1 MDNTEHDVK
10 QANPQSG
17 MDRKIEKPKWPP
29 KKIALVAGSVLLVS
43 FVLYSFILSDSSSRL
58 NVEVERLTISDVT
71 RGPFQ
76 EFIPVNGSVL
86 PIETF
91 YLDAVEGGRVERLFL
106 EAGLMVKKGEPIL
119 RLANTNLQLD
129 VMYREALTYEQ
140 INNAQNRRLAIEQNT
155 IAVKGNLADVE
166 SQAVQAILAFARD
179 SALYAKN
186 LISPEE
192 YNRSNSEYGRWE
204 KRLSLAR
211 ENAKQ
216 DSLLRL
222 SQLTQLESSI
232 DRLEANLKMV
242 QNSVDNLTVRAPIS
256 GQLTSLNAEI
266 GQSKSPGERLGQID
280 VLENFKVR
288 AAIDEFYIARINIGQ
303 TGEFDLSGQ
312 TYRLQIKK
320 VYPEVR
326 DGRFEVDMVFSGK
339 TPPGVRR
346 GQTLQI
352 RLELGDLAEAVLLP
366 RGGFYQRT
374 GGQWVYVVDP
384 SGDVAVKRTIKLGR
398 QNPQMFEVL
407 EGIEPGERVITSS
420 YDTFGDIDKLILKQ

>member
-1 MDNTEHDVK
+1 MDTTAQDVK
-10 QANPQSG
+10 KSNPQSG

-29 KKIALVAGSVLLVS
+29 KKIALIAGGALFAS
-43 FVLYSFILSDSSSRL
+43 FILYSFIFGDSSSRL
-58 NVEVERLTISDVT
+58 NVEAERITISAVS

-76 EFIPVNGSVL
+76 EFIPVNGAIQ

-91 YLDAVEGGRVERLFL
+91 YLDVVEGGRVERIFSD
-106 EAGLMVKKGEPIL
+106 AGTMVKKGDPIL

-155 IAVKGNLADVE
+155 IAVKGSLADVE
-166 SQAVQAILAFARD
+166 SQASQAILAFTRD
-179 SALYAKN
+179 SALFGKN

-192 YNRSNSEYGRWE
+192 FNRSKSEYDRWQQ
-204 KRLSLAR
+204 RLMLAR

-216 DSLLRL
+216 DSILRV
-222 SQLTQLESSI
+222 SQLVQLESSI
-232 DRLEANLKMV
+232 SRLELNLRMV
-242 QNSVDNLTVRAPIS
+242 QNSVDNLTVRAPIG

-266 GQSKSPGERLGQID
+266 GQSKSPGQRLGQID

-303 TGEFDLSGQ
+303 TGEFDLGGQ
-312 TYRLQIKK
+312 TYRLEINK
-320 VYPEVR
+320 VFPEVR
-326 DGRFEVDMVFSGK
+326 EGRFEVDMLFTGK

-352 RLELGDLAEAVLLP
+352 RLELGDLSEATLLA

-384 SGDVAVKRTIKLGR
+384 SGDFAVKRTIKLGR

-407 EGIEPGERVITSS
+407 EGIEPGEQVITSS
-420 YDTFGDIDKLILKQ
+420 YETFGDIDKLILNR